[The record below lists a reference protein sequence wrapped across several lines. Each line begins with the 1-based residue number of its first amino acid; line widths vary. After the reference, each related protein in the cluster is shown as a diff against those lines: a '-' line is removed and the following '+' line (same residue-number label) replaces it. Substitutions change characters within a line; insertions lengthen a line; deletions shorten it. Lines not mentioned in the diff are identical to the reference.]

1 MATIQEKLD
10 ALRQELQE
18 VVEQHNQAVQVQTA
32 AREKAIAI
40 QGAIEALKELEGGEE
55 EAPAEAG

>member
-1 MATIQEKLD
+1 MATIQDKLD

-32 AREKAIAI
+32 AREKAISI

-55 EAPAEAG
+55 APAEAG